1 MALQISAKQWL
12 KEFYSRSDATAC
24 FKRHQNHVLDKV
36 RVTRFT
42 PPPPS
47 DRVHKPLISSFA
59 LIKTKYGG
67 GVELKNLGKFIEIAK
82 YGGGGEPENL
92 GKFIEIAKYGG
103 EGSRK
108 TWENLSNQ

>member
-1 MALQISAKQWL
+1 MFDGNLCPLLIDQ
-12 KEFYSRSDATAC
+12 
-24 FKRHQNHVLDKV
+24 
-36 RVTRFT
+36 
-42 PPPPS
+42 PS
-47 DRVHKPLISSFA
+47 TCHPGT
-59 LIKTKYGG
+59 KTKYGG

-108 TWENLSNQ
+108 TWEN